1 MKDKE
6 KVPVEIL
13 SEYSRKI
20 LELVLY
26 DVENCQALRNFAR
39 VKDHTDCIF
48 AKKSILWGAQDYDQ
62 ELSVG
67 VLGNGCLVTK
77 SAYCINICMYVRPE
91 IVDCTVTLLSNALL
105 QVSINNFLIVGQT
118 QGILDG
124 IALCKVAAGP
134 CNLSIYT

>member
-1 MKDKE
+1 MPPRPKPDDANPYRKHQKVKDEE

-67 VLGNGCLVTK
+67 VLGNG
-77 SAYCINICMYVRPE
+77 
-91 IVDCTVTLLSNALL
+91 ALL
-105 QVSINNFLIVGQT
+105 L
-118 QGILDG
+118 
-124 IALCKVAAGP
+124 KVHTASTSVCMSG
-134 CNLSIYT
+134 LRL